1 MRRSPLAVV
10 AIPLVALLGLS
21 ACTGDEIADTVTSA
35 QCSTLTGIESALGA
49 TGDLS
54 ADVINGLAKAGGT
67 LGDLIAKLPTDK
79 LPDGIEQTIDDA
91 VTSLEQAAAD
101 AESDPA
107 AAQESVDTALA
118 GILGALDDL
127 EERLGC

>member
-10 AIPLVALLGLS
+10 TIPLVALLGLS

-35 QCSTLTGIESALGA
+35 QCTTLESIGSALDA
-49 TGDLS
+49 TGELS

-67 LGDLIAKLPTDK
+67 LGDLIATLPTDR
-79 LPDGIEQTIDDA
+79 LPDGIEQSIADA

-101 AESDPA
+101 AENDPA

>member
-1 MRRSPLAVV
+1 MRRSALAAPLA
-10 AIPLVALLGLS
+10 ALAALVGLT

-35 QCSTLTGIESALGA
+35 QCTTLAGIESALGA

-67 LGDLIAKLPTDK
+67 LGDLIDKLPTDR
-79 LPDGIEQTIDDA
+79 LPDGIEQSIADA

-101 AESDPA
+101 AEADPA

-118 GILGALDDL
+118 GILGSLADL